1 MFVQVPQADS
11 QVQLLRQSALKEAQ
25 FGQLD
30 AGRFRSFS
38 GGDAVFYAERV
49 DQEGVLH
56 NVFVQRESD
65 GRIEVALAD
74 TATYSKAAL
83 NGMHLVTLFNGR
95 RYEGVPGRDDFRVIE
110 FREHGIPIATPSD
123 VAGTQDPDTKPT
135 RELLGS
141 DDPSDVAQLQF
152 RTSTPLMALVL
163 TLIAVPLSRLRPR
176 QGRYTHVGF
185 AIVVVLRVFEP
196 AVGRQGVDGEGGS
209 AAGHRSLVGASGRAG
224 AGSVLGEPRD
234 EDGMNILDRYL
245 YRTVLIYTAMAMC
258 VLLTLGGLFLF
269 ITQQGDIGVGSYSAG
284 DAFLF
289 TMLNLPQQAFE
300 LLPIGAMIGAL
311 MGLGYLASG
320 SELVVTRA
328 SGVSVWRVAW
338 PVGLAGLTLA
348 LIMYGIGEYA
358 APPMAQF
365 AKREKTTDK
374 LADVS
379 FAGSSSAWVKDGNLI
394 LRVQTGEVDR
404 AFGGVSLFTLDGPT
418 KLRSIQRAAADFQS
432 AIPAAG
438 GCTTWRLRR
447 SAMNTSAAR
456 WCRKPSCN
464 RR

>member
-1 MFVQVPQADS
+1 
-11 QVQLLRQSALKEAQ
+11 
-25 FGQLD
+25 
-30 AGRFRSFS
+30 
-38 GGDAVFYAERV
+38 
-49 DQEGVLH
+49 
-56 NVFVQRESD
+56 
-65 GRIEVALAD
+65 
-74 TATYSKAAL
+74 
-83 NGMHLVTLFNGR
+83 
-95 RYEGVPGRDDFRVIE
+95 
-110 FREHGIPIATPSD
+110 
-123 VAGTQDPDTKPT
+123 
-135 RELLGS
+135 
-141 DDPSDVAQLQF
+141 
-152 RTSTPLMALVL
+152 
-163 TLIAVPLSRLRPR
+163 
-176 QGRYTHVGF
+176 
-185 AIVVVLRVFEP
+185 
-196 AVGRQGVDGEGGS
+196 
-209 AAGHRSLVGASGRAG
+209 
-224 AGSVLGEPRD
+224 
-234 EDGMNILDRYL
+234 MNILDRYL
-245 YRTVLIYTAMAMC
+245 YRTVLNYTAMAMC
-258 VLLTLGGLFLF
+258 VLLTLSGLFLF

-300 LLPIGAMIGAL
+300 LLPIGALIVAL

-418 KLRSIQRAAADFQS
+418 KLRSIQRAQRISIGD
-432 AIPAAG
+432 PG
-438 GCTTWRLRR
+438 RWRLHNV
-447 SAMNTSAAR
+447 STFYQFTLSPN
-456 WCRKPSCN
+456 
-464 RR
+464 